1 MSRQRVD
8 SVTRQE
14 QILDAALEIAARRGL
29 KGLNMTEI
37 AARVGVVPSALYRH
51 FDGREALLDGIV
63 DRTRRNLEA
72 NLDRAARSGGS
83 PASRLRLLLELH
95 LDLLR
100 REPAIP
106 VILLSE
112 EVILG
117 EGPRRDRLRET
128 VRRYRQA
135 VTELARQALEKV
147 DDGRAALAAFALVGL
162 AQATAVSALVTGEGG
177 DAERALEL
185 WDLMAP
191 LLFGAPAGA

>member
-72 NLDRAARSGGS
+72 NLDRA
-83 PASRLRLLLELH
+83 SRLRLLLKLH